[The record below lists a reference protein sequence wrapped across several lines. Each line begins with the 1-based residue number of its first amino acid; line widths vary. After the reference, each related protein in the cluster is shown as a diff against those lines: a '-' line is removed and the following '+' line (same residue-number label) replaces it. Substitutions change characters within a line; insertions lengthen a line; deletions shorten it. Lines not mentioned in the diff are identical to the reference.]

1 MTLEELGSSVS
12 DTGPLDVEHSS
23 RGVSPQCNSNS
34 SSTCDLGQPIDYAPL
49 VDKEEEE
56 EEESRDQFP
65 LRQVLSESNL
75 LEFSMSE
82 DAAGGWGIQDAVFI
96 KLELQSPVPCPPS
109 PSSPSPLPLLPLSL
123 SPPTPHLPSPS
134 LPPHLP
140 LSLLIHDSPSG
151 KRGKRQSRARAD
163 RPPTEK
169 RWDCKAFGSDQTR
182 DTLRL

>member
-34 SSTCDLGQPIDYAPL
+34 SSTCNLGQPIDYAPL

-82 DAAGGWGIQDAVFI
+82 DAAGGGERGIQDAVFI

-109 PSSPSPLPLLPLSL
+109 PSSLPLLSLFPPPPPSLPLPSHSSPPLSL
-123 SPPTPHLPSPS
+123 SPSSPPP
-134 LPPHLP
+134 LPPHP
-140 LSLLIHDSPSG
+140 
-151 KRGKRQSRARAD
+151 
-163 RPPTEK
+163 
-169 RWDCKAFGSDQTR
+169 
-182 DTLRL
+182 